1 MSARAVGLAVLLAL
15 TAMTPASG
23 QGPIHAPEYA
33 VKAAYLYKFAPF
45 VVWPPSAFS
54 SPTSPFYVCVQGD
67 DPFDGA
73 LDQAVNGQHLDGHP
87 AMVRRL
93 KSIDSMAG
101 CHILFLGGSHQQSAA
116 DAMRNV
122 KGEPVL
128 TVSDEG
134 RSVSGSVIQ
143 FVTRDSRVRFHIDV
157 EAAAANRVSISS
169 KLLSLAVSA
178 RSGG

>member
-1 MSARAVGLAVLLAL
+1 
-15 TAMTPASG
+15 MTSASG
-23 QGPIHAPEYA
+23 QGQSHAPEYA

-45 VVWPPSAFS
+45 VVWPSSAFS

-73 LDQAVNGQHLDGHP
+73 LDQAVNGQRLDGHP

-93 KSIDSMAG
+93 KSIDPMTG
-101 CHILFLGGSHQQSAA
+101 CHILFLSGSHQQSAA

-134 RSVSGSVIQ
+134 RGVSGSVIQ
-143 FVTRDSRVRFHIDV
+143 FVVKDSRVRFHIDV
-157 EAAAANRVSISS
+157 EAAAANRMSISS
-169 KLLSLAVSA
+169 KLLSLAVAA